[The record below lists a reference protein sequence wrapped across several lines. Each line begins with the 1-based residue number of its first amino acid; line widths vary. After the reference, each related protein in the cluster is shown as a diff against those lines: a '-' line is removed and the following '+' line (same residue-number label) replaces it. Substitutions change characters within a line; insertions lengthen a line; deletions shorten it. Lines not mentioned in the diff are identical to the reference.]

1 MKSVILGLV
10 AATLMT
16 TPAAATSWKVDL
28 FDRLDADTNT
38 TLTIEE
44 LRAAECK
51 TDAKM
56 FKYADKNHDLV
67 LTPSEYFTNRD
78 LLGRCKK

>member
-44 LRAAECK
+44 LRAAGCK

-56 FKYADKNHDLV
+56 FKYADKNHDLT
-67 LTPSEYFTNRD
+67 LTASEYFTNRD
-78 LLGRCKK
+78 LLGRCK

>member
-28 FDRLDADTNT
+28 FDRLDADTVFK
-38 TLTIEE
+38 ISRPY
-44 LRAAECK
+44 LRW
-51 TDAKM
+51 
-56 FKYADKNHDLV
+56 
-67 LTPSEYFTNRD
+67 YFFIAISTRSNLD
-78 LLGRCKK
+78 LLY

>member
-1 MKSVILGLV
+1 MKTVILGLV

-28 FDRLDADTNT
+28 FDRLDNDSNE
-38 TLTIEE
+38 TLTLEE
-44 LRAAECK
+44 LRTAECK

-67 LTPSEYFTNRD
+67 LTQSEYFTNRD
-78 LLGRCKK
+78 LLGRCK

>member
-1 MKSVILGLV
+1 MKYAILGLV

-16 TPAAATSWKVDL
+16 SPAAATSWKVDL
-28 FDRLDADTNT
+28 FDRLDSDSNG

-44 LRAAECK
+44 LRTAQCN

-56 FKYADKNHDLV
+56 FKYADKNHDLA

-78 LLGRCKK
+78 LLGRCK